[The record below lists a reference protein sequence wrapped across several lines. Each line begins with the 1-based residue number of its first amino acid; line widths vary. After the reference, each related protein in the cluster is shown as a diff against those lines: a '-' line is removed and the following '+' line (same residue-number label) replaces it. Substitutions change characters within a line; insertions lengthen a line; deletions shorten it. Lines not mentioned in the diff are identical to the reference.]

1 MPTCEIDWT
10 ALPLETWEGH
20 FRSIRRSTLLQHFPY
35 AQANRVANNIGARH
49 GIIKINGSRAGLV
62 QLAEVGIIK
71 NLVQAVS
78 LDRGPLWFDGF
89 GLPDQVAAFFHSFSQ
104 EFPKRIGRKVRLLP
118 EVYDNDAYRA
128 AISTSG
134 YTRKPGFDGYQTI
147 WLDLTKSEEQLRAG
161 LNGKW
166 RNVLSKSERS
176 NLMITDDWV
185 GTRSVPFLNA
195 YERDRSEKGYDGPP
209 IKLLVALLEFM
220 VPRREAV
227 ILNAAKDGR
236 DVAGILILLHGTSA
250 TYQIG
255 WTTADG
261 RKLGA
266 HHQLLWQALVQLKAK
281 GITDFD
287 LGGINDEG
295 AAGVKKF
302 KQGLGGESVKLAG
315 FFN

>member
-1 MPTCEIDWT
+1 M
-10 ALPLETWEGH
+10 PLETWEGH
-20 FRSIRRSTLLQHFPY
+20 FRSIRRSTLLQHYPY
-35 AQANRVANNIGARH
+35 AQANRAANRIGTRH
-49 GIIKINGSRAGLV
+49 GIIKIDGSCAGLV
-62 QLAEVGIIK
+62 QLAEVGIVK
-71 NLVQAVS
+71 NLLQAVS
-78 LDRGPLWFDGF
+78 LDRGPLWFNGF
-89 GLPDQVAAFFHSFSQ
+89 GSPDQVAAFFRTFSQ
-104 EFPKRIGRKVRLLP
+104 EFPKRIGRKIRLLP
-118 EVYDNDAYRA
+118 EVRDSDAYRT

-134 YTRKPGFDGYQTI
+134 YTRRSGFDGYQTI
-147 WLDLTKSEEQLRAG
+147 WLDLTKTEEKLRAG

-166 RNVLSKSERS
+166 RNILSKSERS
-176 NLMITDDWV
+176 NLVIADDWT
-185 GTRSVPFLNA
+185 GARSLPFLKA
-195 YERDRSEKGYDGPP
+195 YEKDRQEKKYDGPP
-209 IKLLVALLEFM
+209 MDLLIALLKFM

-227 ILNAAKDGR
+227 ILSAAKDGR

-266 HHQLLWQALVQLKAK
+266 HHQLLWRAMVQLKAK

-287 LGGINDEG
+287 LGGINDES

-302 KQGLGGESVKLAG
+302 KQGLGGECVKLAG